1 MVQQILASNSMA
13 SVQVW
18 QLSLFQTVLDPAS
31 LDIFW
36 AEITAGAYGKV
47 DRVDGLF
54 NLADGRGFQ
63 FRFVAG
69 DVLADPEEQY
79 TEIEDSPCL
88 TGRPD
93 RPSGLQVVGDHV
105 DGEGIRATLAAC
117 SLPDHILEYH
127 QSQINNQA

>member
-1 MVQQILASNSMA
+1 MVQQTSESSSLT

-47 DRVDGLF
+47 DRVEGFF

-69 DVLADPEEQY
+69 ETLAD
-79 TEIEDSPCL
+79 ED
-88 TGRPD
+88 
-93 RPSGLQVVGDHV
+93 
-105 DGEGIRATLAAC
+105 
-117 SLPDHILEYH
+117 
-127 QSQINNQA
+127 

>member
-1 MVQQILASNSMA
+1 MVQQSLESNSLA

-18 QLSLFQTVLDPAS
+18 QLNLFQTVLDPAS

-47 DRVDGLF
+47 DHVEGLF

-69 DVLADPEEQY
+69 EEGANSESQY
-79 TEIEDSPCL
+79 TEMDDAPCL
-88 TGRPD
+88 VGRPD
-93 RPSGLQVVGDHV
+93 RPSGLQVVREQV
-105 DGEGIRATLAAC
+105 DGEGIQVTLAAC

-127 QSQINNQA
+127 QSQINAQA

>member
-1 MVQQILASNSMA
+1 MVQQTSASGSLT

-47 DRVDGLF
+47 DRVEGFF

-63 FRFVAG
+63 FRFIAG
-69 DVLADPEEQY
+69 ETLADEDQY
-79 TEIEDSPCL
+79 IEVNDAPCL
-88 TGRPD
+88 VGRPD
-93 RPSGLQVVGDHV
+93 RPSGLQVVGDSV
-105 DGEGIRATLAAC
+105 DGEGIQATLAAC
-117 SLPDHILEYH
+117 SLSDPILAYH
-127 QSQINNQA
+127 QSQMTAEA

>member
-1 MVQQILASNSMA
+1 MVQQNLESNSLV

-18 QLSLFQTVLDPAS
+18 QLNLFQTVLDPAS

-47 DRVDGLF
+47 DHVEGLF

-69 DVLADPEEQY
+69 EVLADPEDQY
-79 TEIEDSPCL
+79 TEIEDSLCL
-88 TGRPD
+88 IGRPD
-93 RPSGLQVVGDHV
+93 RPSGLQVVGENV

-127 QSQINNQA
+127 QSQINAQA